1 MPLERPQPPLAGLSP
16 SRSFGAVWWRLSR
29 AFGVWCVLVLAV
41 GVLGWVPEAAA
52 AKSSQAGKG
61 KKKSKKVPKKKKGGA
76 KVKPTSRGV
85 DAALGVTESGE
96 SEEGE
101 GDEDEDDG
109 DTATSGD
116 PESELEAIERELLSQ
131 PVEAPPVV
139 VPKPAPAPVKPPVDM
154 TPRSVRHEVIPG
166 ETIEEVAARYNVEVN
181 KIKLWNGIK
190 PPEPG
195 KQPKPLRAGTHL
207 RIRVAV
213 NPPPPREAVEVLVAK
228 GDTWEGLAKQHGVEE
243 AALRRWNRKFGG
255 KLTAGRTKLTVW
267 KEGKPVEP
275 VVATDALATKLAAI
289 KVRAGGISIGR
300 PAHGRLVRGVELPDR
315 PDLYSRRKPEE
326 AYGSTHAITQLM
338 RAVIRF
344 RHETGFTRNISIGGI
359 SKARG
364 GRFRPHK
371 SHQSGRDIDI
381 RMPVVA
387 SSEGKKAISSGDID
401 WKMTWRLMHAFISSG
416 EVEYI
421 FLDHPLQKKL
431 YKAARELGVSKEELA
446 GWIQWPAKAK
456 TNKGVV
462 RHVKGHRVHFHVR
475 IRCAPHEK
483 HCVTVR

>member
-1 MPLERPQPPLAGLSP
+1 MHRLTRAIGL
-16 SRSFGAVWWRLSR
+16 
-29 AFGVWCVLVLAV
+29 WCVLVLAV
-41 GVLGWVPEAAA
+41 GVLGWAPEAAA
-52 AKSSQAGKG
+52 KSAQSSK
-61 KKKSKKVPKKKKGGA
+61 KKKSTKKSAKKKKGKKAGPA
-76 KVKPTSRGV
+76 KVKPTSREV
-85 DAALGVTESGE
+85 DSAWGVTDAGE
-96 SEEGE
+96 LEEGE
-101 GDEDEDDG
+101 GDEDEESG
-109 DTATSGD
+109 DTDAVGD
-116 PESELEAIERELLSQ
+116 PESELEAIERELLAQ
-131 PVEAPPVV
+131 PVEVAPVV
-139 VPKPAPAPVKPPVDM
+139 VPKPLPLPAPKPVDM
-154 TPRSVRHEVIPG
+154 TPRAVRHEVIPG
-166 ETIEEVAARYNVEVN
+166 ETLEEVAARYDVEV
-181 KIKLWNGIK
+181 KKLMLWNGIK
-190 PPEPG
+190 TPAKG
-195 KQPKPLRAGTHL
+195 QKPKPLRAGTTL

-213 NPPPPREAVEVLVAK
+213 DPPPPREAVEVLVAK
-228 GDTWEGLAKQHGVEE
+228 GDTWEGLARQHGVDE
-243 AALRRWNRKFGG
+243 AALKRWNRKFGG
-255 KLTAGRTKLTVW
+255 KLVAGKTKLVVW
-267 KEGKPVEP
+267 KEGSP
-275 VVATDALATKLAAI
+275 VVLPTAVDGLAAKLAAI

-338 RAVIRF
+338 AAIIRF

-381 RMPVVA
+381 RMPVIA
-387 SSEGKKAISSGDID
+387 SSEGKKSISSSDID
-401 WKMTWRLMHAFISSG
+401 WKLTWKLMHAFISSG

-446 GWIQWPAKAK
+446 GWIQWPNKAK

>member
-1 MPLERPQPPLAGLSP
+1 MH
-16 SRSFGAVWWRLSR
+16 RLSR
-29 AFGVWCVLVLAV
+29 ALGLWCVLVLAV

-52 AKSSQAGKG
+52 KTSQAKKSPKKSS
-61 KKKSKKVPKKKKGGA
+61 KKKKAPKTKGPA
-76 KVKPTSRGV
+76 KIKPTDRGM
-85 DAALGVTESGE
+85 DASWAVTDQGDL
-96 SEEGE
+96 EEGE

-116 PESELEAIERELLSQ
+116 PEAELEAIERELLAQ
-131 PVEAPPVV
+131 PVEVAPVV
-139 VPKPAPAPVKPPVDM
+139 VPKPVSAPVKPPVDM

-166 ETIEEVAARYNVEVN
+166 ETLEEIAARYNVEVS
-181 KIKLWNGIK
+181 KLMLWNGIK
-190 PPEPG
+190 VPAKG
-195 KQPKPLRAGTHL
+195 QQPKPLRAGATL

-228 GDTWEGLAKQHGVEE
+228 GDTWEGLAKQHGVDE
-243 AALRRWNRKFGG
+243 AALKRWNRKFGG
-255 KLTAGRTKLTVW
+255 KLVAGKTKLTVW
-267 KEGKPVEP
+267 KEGSP
-275 VVATDALATKLAAI
+275 VVLPTAVDGLAAKLAAI

-300 PAHGRLVRGVELPDR
+300 PARGRLVRGVELPDR

-338 RAVIRF
+338 AAVIRF
-344 RHETGFTRNISIGGI
+344 RHETGFSRNISIGGI

-381 RMPVVA
+381 RMPVIA
-387 SSEGKKAISSGDID
+387 SSEGKKSISSSDID
-401 WKMTWRLMHAFISSG
+401 WKLTWKLMHAFISSG

-446 GWIQWPAKAK
+446 GWIQWPNKAK